1 MANEQDDAPA
11 SAADA
16 FPRRPRPTPTID
28 LKATEVGG
36 GAEASA
42 DAPPSEPPTPP
53 ATGGGKTWWPG
64 HLSWSLVEAGAA
76 GGGIVLL
83 VLAAL
88 WFAGIFSSRDDRL
101 NALQARL
108 ALAEL
113 KLQDI
118 PGAPPPTNIDPK
130 TIDDLTARLSKLE
143 AAVAAPR
150 PLAGDAAAANR
161 VAAVEETVKSLQS
174 KLADLDRR
182 AEDNATAVR
191 EARGRADAAVQASDA
206 VPAEAREV
214 QALSNRIAA
223 LEQTTKAFADE
234 LAKRAAIVADR
245 PVRLAVAAQALRVA
259 VERGDPFAVELAA
272 VKPLATDA
280 QALTPLEPFA
290 AGGVPAPSALA
301 RQLSDLVPA
310 MRRLVAAPGP
320 AGGFL
325 NRLQAHAERLVRV
338 RPVDEMPGDD
348 PEAIIS
354 RIDAKAARSDIAGAL
369 ADLAKLP
376 ANVRAPAEEWIKQ
389 AQAREAAVTSS
400 RKFAGDALAALG
412 KSP

>member
-1 MANEQDDAPA
+1 MANGQDDAPA

-28 LKATEVGG
+28 LKATEVGAG
-36 GAEASA
+36 TETSA
-42 DAPPSEPPTPP
+42 DAPPSEPPIPP
-53 ATGGGKTWWPG
+53 AAGKGKAWWPS
-64 HLSWSLVEAGAA
+64 HLNWSLVEAGAA

-83 VLAAL
+83 VLAVL
-88 WFAGIFSSRDDRL
+88 WFAGIFSSRDDGL

-118 PGAPPPTNIDPK
+118 PGAPPASIGPK
-130 TIDDLTARLSKLE
+130 TVDDLAARLSKLE
-143 AAVAAPR
+143 AAVSAPR
-150 PLAGDAAAANR
+150 PPSSDAAAANR
-161 VAAVEETVKSLQS
+161 VAAVEETVKSLQA

-191 EARGRADAAVQASDA
+191 EARGRADAAVLASDA
-206 VPAEAREV
+206 MPAEAREV
-214 QALSNRIAA
+214 QSLGSRIAA
-223 LEQTTKAFADE
+223 LEQTTKAFSED

-245 PVRLAVAAQALRVA
+245 PVRLAVAAQALRAA
-259 VERGDPFAVELAA
+259 VERGGPFAAELAA
-272 VKPLATDA
+272 VKPLAGDA
-280 QALTPLEPFA
+280 QTLTPLEPFA
-290 AGGVPAPSALA
+290 AGGVPTPAALA
-301 RQLSDLVPA
+301 RQLSELVPP
-310 MRRLVAAPGP
+310 MRRLVAAPAP
-320 AGGFL
+320 VGGFL

-338 RPVDEMPGDD
+338 RPLDETPGDD

-369 ADLAKLP
+369 ADLTKLP
-376 ANVRAPAEEWIKQ
+376 ANVRAPAEDWIKQ
-389 AQAREAAVTSS
+389 AQAREAAVASS

>member
-1 MANEQDDAPA
+1 
-11 SAADA
+11 
-16 FPRRPRPTPTID
+16 
-28 LKATEVGG
+28 
-36 GAEASA
+36 
-42 DAPPSEPPTPP
+42 
-53 ATGGGKTWWPG
+53 
-64 HLSWSLVEAGAA
+64 
-76 GGGIVLL
+76 LL

>member
-1 MANEQDDAPA
+1 
-11 SAADA
+11 
-16 FPRRPRPTPTID
+16 
-28 LKATEVGG
+28 
-36 GAEASA
+36 
-42 DAPPSEPPTPP
+42 
-53 ATGGGKTWWPG
+53 
-64 HLSWSLVEAGAA
+64 
-76 GGGIVLL
+76 LL
-83 VLAAL
+83 VLAVL
-88 WFAGIFSSRDDRL
+88 WFAGIFSSRDDGL

-118 PGAPPPTNIDPK
+118 PGAPPPANIDRK
-130 TIDDLTARLSKLE
+130 TTDDLAARLSKLE
-143 AAVAAPR
+143 AAAAAPR
-150 PLAGDAAAANR
+150 PPSGDVAAANR

-182 AEDNATAVR
+182 PEDNASAVR

-206 VPAEAREV
+206 VPAEVREV
-214 QALSNRIAA
+214 QALSNRVAA
-223 LEQTTKAFADE
+223 LEQATKAFAED
-234 LAKRAAIVADR
+234 LAKRAAIVADQ
-245 PVRLAVAAQALRVA
+245 PLRLAVAAQALRAA
-259 VERGDPFAVELAA
+259 VERGDPFAAELAA
-272 VKPLATDA
+272 VKLLAGDT
-280 QALTPLEPFA
+280 QALAPLEPFA
-290 AGGVPAPSALA
+290 AGGVPAPATLA

-310 MRRLVAAPGP
+310 MRRLVAAPTP

-348 PEAIIS
+348 PAAIIS

-376 ANVRAPAEEWIKQ
+376 ANVRAPAEDWIKQ
-389 AQAREAAVTSS
+389 AQAREAAVMSS
-400 RKFAGDALAALG
+400 RKFAGDALAALS